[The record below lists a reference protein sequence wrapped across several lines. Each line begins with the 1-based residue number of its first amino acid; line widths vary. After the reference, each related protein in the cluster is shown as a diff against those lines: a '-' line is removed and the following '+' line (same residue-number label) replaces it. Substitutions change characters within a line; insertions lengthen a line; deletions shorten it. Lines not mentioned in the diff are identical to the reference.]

1 MRDRYLYNNYMY
13 MLLGHVTEVLG
24 GQFYETLMT
33 SKLFKPLGLNA
44 TSFILIPED
53 VLGHNVA
60 RPYIYKDG
68 KFQNGSMEIYE

>member
-1 MRDRYLYNNYMY
+1 MY
-13 MLLGHVTEVLG
+13 MLLGHVSEVLG
-24 GQFYETLMT
+24 GQFYETLARN
-33 SKLFKPLGLNA
+33 KLFQPLGLND

-68 KFQNGSMEIYE
+68 TFENGSLEIYE